1 MLLATVD
8 DGSIL
13 GIAVAI
19 GYLLTEI
26 VCVDSIVTSTL
37 LNVLE
42 ILARSLRLRDT
53 DLLTVGWHQTESIV
67 IKGM

>member
-13 GIAVAI
+13 GIAVVI

-53 DLLTVGWHQTESIV
+53 NLLTVGRHQTESIV

>member
-53 DLLTVGWHQTESIV
+53 DLLTVGRHQTESIV